1 MKAGVWFVEI
11 VGAHIVDNVLDIL
24 DNELRDAFMFGNK
37 LFIVMN
43 AATSYAII
51 NETAPNIFNSTTL
64 ARYEN
69 MEVLI
74 SESLQDNEFR
84 IG

>member
-1 MKAGVWFVEI
+1 
-11 VGAHIVDNVLDIL
+11 
-24 DNELRDAFMFGNK
+24 MFGNK
-37 LFIVMN
+37 SFIVMN